1 MPKVFITRQIPE
13 EGPKLLKEAGLE
25 VVVAP
30 QNAVISRDALLAAV
44 KGIDALLP
52 LLTDKIDAEVMDASG
67 KQLKIIANYAV
78 GFDNIDVKTAQ
89 ERRIVVTNTPEVLTE
104 TVAEHTFAL
113 LLAMA
118 HRIPEGDRFTRAGKY
133 IGWEP
138 MLLLGRDLSH
148 KTLGIVGLGRIGALV
163 AKHAA
168 KGFDMNVLY
177 YDVKPNADFE
187 KEYGAKF
194 LPLEEVLKQADFVSI
209 HVPLLPSTHHLIN
222 GERLKMMKESAYLV
236 NTSRGPVV
244 DEIALVN
251 ALRSSNI
258 AGAALDV
265 FENEP
270 KLAPGLT
277 ELENIVLTPHTASA
291 TIETRGKMS
300 ALAAQNIIAVLSG
313 KPALTPVKISS

>member
-1 MPKVFITRQIPE
+1 MKVFITRQIPE
-13 EGPKLLKEAGLE
+13 EGPKLLKKAGYE

-30 QNAVISRDALLAAV
+30 QDAVISRDALLQGV
-44 KGIDALLP
+44 RGVNALLP
-52 LLTDKIDAEVMDASG
+52 LLTDKIDAEVMDTAG

-78 GFDNIDVKTAQ
+78 GFDNIDIAAAQ
-89 ERRIVVTNTPEVLTE
+89 ERGIIVTNTPEVLSE

-113 LLAMA
+113 MLALA

-163 AKHAA
+163 AKHAV
-168 KGFDMNVLY
+168 KGFDMRVLY
-177 YDVKPNADFE
+177 YDVKPNQEFE

-194 LPLEEVLKQADFVSI
+194 VALEELLKQADFVSI
-209 HVPLLPSTHHLIN
+209 HVPLLPATRHLMN
-222 GERLKMMKESAYLV
+222 AERLKLMKKTAYLV

-244 DEIALVN
+244 DEAALVA
-251 ALRSSNI
+251 ALQNGTI

-270 KLAPGLT
+270 KLAPGLSD
-277 ELENIVLTPHTASA
+277 LENVVLTPHAASA

-300 ALAAQNIIAVLSG
+300 ELAAQNIIAALSG
-313 KPALTPVKISS
+313 KEPLTPVKVSN